1 MNCYGCG
8 RALKS
13 QKSRELGYGPVC
25 YKKIFGTSAKI
36 RGLPK
41 KESTDDF
48 PYYNIPGQMTLD
60 DYLNS
65 DKGE

>member
-1 MNCYGCG
+1 MNCQGCG

-36 RGLPK
+36 RGLSK
-41 KESTDDF
+41 RESTDDF
-48 PYYNIPGQMTLD
+48 PYYEIPGQMTMD

-65 DKGE
+65 DNGK

>member
-1 MNCYGCG
+1 MNCQGCG

-13 QKSRELGYGPVC
+13 QKSREFGYSPVC
-25 YKKIFGTSAKI
+25 YKKLFGTSAKI

-41 KESTDDF
+41 KESADDC
-48 PYYNIPGQMTLD
+48 PYYDIPGQMTLD

-65 DKGE
+65 DEGK

>member
-1 MNCYGCG
+1 MNCQGCG
-8 RALKS
+8 RTLKS

-41 KESTDDF
+41 KESADGI
-48 PYYNIPGQMTLD
+48 PYYEIPGKMTLD
-60 DYLNS
+60 DYLNKG
-65 DKGE
+65 KGE